1 VKQKSH
7 KSAELMEVGQLR
19 AEKGWY
25 NAGYI
30 FPEGFKSRTLFRS
43 SVAIDSLC
51 IHECHVLGS
60 EGEFWPAP
68 TFKVVAL
75 DRPNEPLIAKSCTGC
90 WTAVLKR
97 INAVIEAKRAAGED
111 LPPPPRTAI
120 AGPEYFGFNQPDI
133 VVAVESLDPEQSCYE
148 YWAGKAVRQ
157 QAAAG
162 LPVPVS
168 QPKLRRSASKPAER
182 VTTRRKKN
190 GRNRYSDSGHES
202 EEEDDEYQYMS
213 NRWSSVSR
221 TERYRNRLQENG
233 EEAAALQVDSDN
245 PVPDIMDPITLEP
258 VIRPAISPYGHV
270 MGAATWKA
278 VLAEQG
284 VCPFTKNPLKWE
296 QCRILTKGNIEAY
309 RDSIFR

>member
-1 VKQKSH
+1 
-7 KSAELMEVGQLR
+7 
-19 AEKGWY
+19 
-25 NAGYI
+25 
-30 FPEGFKSRTLFRS
+30 
-43 SVAIDSLC
+43 
-51 IHECHVLGS
+51 
-60 EGEFWPAP
+60 
-68 TFKVVAL
+68 
-75 DRPNEPLIAKSCTGC
+75 
-90 WTAVLKR
+90 
-97 INAVIEAKRAAGED
+97 
-111 LPPPPRTAI
+111 
-120 AGPEYFGFNQPDI
+120 
-133 VVAVESLDPEQSCYE
+133 VESLDPEQSCYE

-168 QPKLRRSASKPAER
+168 QPKPRRSASKPAER

-309 RDSIFR
+309 RDSIIR